1 MANVIEVVLKAVDQ
15 ATDVIR
21 GVADNTSSAGARMS
35 MSFTELNSIMAIA
48 GQVWGT
54 VQKVAEQTVGA
65 VVDYNKSI
73 LDLSLSLGVTT
84 EEASRLV
91 QVMDDFGIS
100 QGEVEAALKMMTKNG
115 IQPTIANLAA
125 LSDEFNSIND
135 PVERAQRM
143 SQLLGRNWAVLT
155 PVLSAGGKTIKG
167 MAAEVSGSLVV
178 TAEAAKQTE
187 AYRLQV
193 DQLSDAWTA
202 AKQTIGLAAI
212 PVLTD
217 AMIGFQKLNMGA
229 RMQELTGL
237 MTEHAAE
244 VTTTAGNYEQ
254 FNEEM
259 TRAATAALLHYDAEG
274 KLYNNLGQVI
284 GIIPALTESEFE
296 LSKLQND
303 TVTPSVQDMAAAYA
317 DVIQYYD
324 PLLNGFGKMKEITP
338 DLTDLMQGYTDKL
351 LYNIAVQGL
360 DADEAMDLAEQMG
373 LVDQKTRLAYDAT
386 NIYKGMVDDG
396 TISVGE
402 YNIRLGLMKDALEGL
417 DGKTFTSTYQL
428 QMEVDAS
435 YEEWVNLN
443 KNQGPKEQEAAGGTW
458 TIPPGAGFEGFY
470 LGAGH
475 WASPGETVTV
485 TPAGGQPGGSGGGGM
500 IMNVYVGDGM
510 DMEEVLF
517 YVEQYMARR

>member
-15 ATDVIR
+15 ATDTIR
-21 GVADNTSSAGARMS
+21 GVADNTTSAGARMS

-100 QGEVEAALKMMTKNG
+100 QGEVEIALKMMTKNG

-143 SQLLGRNWAVLT
+143 SQLLGRNWATLT

-167 MAAEVSGSLVV
+167 MAAEVGGSLLV

-202 AKQTIGLAAI
+202 AKQSIGLVAI
-212 PVLTD
+212 PFLTN
-217 AMIGFQKLNMGA
+217 AMIGFQNLNMGA

-244 VTTTAGNYEQ
+244 VTVTAVNYEQ

-274 KLYNNLGQVI
+274 NLYNKLGQLI
-284 GIIPALTESEFE
+284 GTIPALTEAEFE
-296 LSKLQND
+296 LSKMQAN
-303 TVTPSVQDMAAAYA
+303 TFAPSTERLVEAYGHL
-317 DVIQYYD
+317 IQHYD
-324 PLLNGFGKMKEITP
+324 PLINGFGLVKEMLP
-338 DLTDLMQGYTDKL
+338 GLTELMEGYSDKL
-351 LYNIAVQGL
+351 LFNIAVQGL
-360 DADEAMDLAEQMG
+360 DADEAMNLAEQMG
-373 LVDQKTRLAYDAT
+373 LVDQKTRIAYEAT
-386 NIYKGMVDDG
+386 NIYKEAVNQGK
-396 TISVGE
+396 ISVGE
-402 YNIRLGLMKDALEGL
+402 YEVKVGLLQDALEKL

-428 QMEVDAS
+428 QMDVDQGF
-435 YEEWVNLN
+435 EELANLN
-443 KNQGPKEQEAAGGTW
+443 KNQGAGEQEAAGGSW
-458 TIPPGAGFEGFY
+458 TIPGGYGYEGY
-470 LGAGH
+470 PLGNGH
-475 WASPGETVTV
+475 WASAGETVTV
-485 TPAGGQPGGSGGGGM
+485 TPAGGQPGGGSGGM
-500 IMNVYVGDGM
+500 TMNVYVGDGM